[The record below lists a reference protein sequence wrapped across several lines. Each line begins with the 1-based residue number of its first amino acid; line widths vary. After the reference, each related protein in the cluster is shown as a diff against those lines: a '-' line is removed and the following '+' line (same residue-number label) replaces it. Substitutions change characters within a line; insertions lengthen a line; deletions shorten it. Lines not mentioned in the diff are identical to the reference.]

1 MSIETPNKNIPI
13 NPLMNLPAI
22 PAFGIYDISTYLL
35 MQPIHIIKSQT
46 IMPNNLPSNIISQI
60 KILSQTHPKII
71 PEFYHIT
78 LNANEIYTNYNERM
92 IETNLLRI
100 NLVAHPYIFNNPN
113 FSQSAKTH
121 MNCVIY
127 KSNDELDAIN
137 ESYEE
142 STRIRINPDCDIIS
156 PELNREIILNIN
168 QQDNTKLLE
177 PNNCAFLLNLNC
189 RLINF
194 YCIVIGTHNN
204 LPTKCFV
211 GNYVIITNAL
221 NKSMFNS
228 FVQKLINYNNLKQLI
243 LSMLLN
249 QMLYNDSFMFIIYYI
264 LDKIVNKSKNR
275 EWNIEEL
282 KNIFIDGFKVFFEF
296 EYDKSKISKK
306 EHEIDLE
313 NICNYYF
320 NHIKNFINYLYFG
333 SSCIHNFSENM
344 LLCNISSKYILE
356 LLRKYID
363 FHLSLIHNTL
373 YSYLGYYSQE
383 IDIRQIKEE
392 AKNIHKSEIWP
403 KYKENFCKELKITS
417 KDFDKIII
425 SFVDK
430 NWKKIENKNI
440 KYLIEICEAI
450 NQGKQYESIFEKID
464 EPIKEYFY
472 YYVWEYKGKLRGVH
486 KNFGKLSFF
495 GSDKLKKI
503 YHSNEKEKIS
513 FCEKMIQIITQA
525 DSQYNQLED
534 N

>member
-1 MSIETPNKNIPI
+1 
-13 NPLMNLPAI
+13 
-22 PAFGIYDISTYLL
+22 
-35 MQPIHIIKSQT
+35 
-46 IMPNNLPSNIISQI
+46 
-60 KILSQTHPKII
+60 
-71 PEFYHIT
+71 
-78 LNANEIYTNYNERM
+78 M
-92 IETNLLRI
+92 IETNILRI

-344 LLCNISSKYILE
+344 LL
-356 LLRKYID
+356 
-363 FHLSLIHNTL
+363 
-373 YSYLGYYSQE
+373 
-383 IDIRQIKEE
+383 
-392 AKNIHKSEIWP
+392 
-403 KYKENFCKELKITS
+403 
-417 KDFDKIII
+417 
-425 SFVDK
+425 
-430 NWKKIENKNI
+430 
-440 KYLIEICEAI
+440 
-450 NQGKQYESIFEKID
+450 
-464 EPIKEYFY
+464 
-472 YYVWEYKGKLRGVH
+472 
-486 KNFGKLSFF
+486 
-495 GSDKLKKI
+495 
-503 YHSNEKEKIS
+503 YH
-513 FCEKMIQIITQA
+513 
-525 DSQYNQLED
+525 Y
-534 N
+534 